1 MSRDPALDTFLAE
14 GAELLSTME
23 SVLLRCEQGSQDP
36 EAINELFRAAHTI
49 KGSAGLFGLD
59 AIVAFTHVV
68 ESVLD
73 NARTD
78 GLPITA
84 AAAAILLE
92 CADHIGTLVGSIAAG
107 DEAEDPELLQSG
119 LRILQRLTAETG
131 FAPAAVAAKAGAMT
145 ALQPKTAAADEGPRA
160 SANHWHIS
168 VRFGEN
174 VLRNGMDPLSFI
186 RYLTTFGSIASLEVV
201 SAFPVLEQF
210 DAESCYVGFEIGF
223 KSEADKGRIEAA
235 FEFVRDDCTLQVL
248 APGSALGAYAALIAA
263 LPEPVERAGD
273 LLVKC
278 GTLTAQELLM
288 ALTPSAGSALVVLP
302 PHTGVE
308 AVLQGGPALRQNEG
322 RRTTDAKSDSR
333 SIRVDGDKLDR
344 LIDWIGELI
353 IAGASTGAIARQAG
367 MPLLQESAVQL
378 AHIVGEI
385 RDQALKL
392 RMMQIGSTFSRF
404 HRVVRDVAREIGK
417 DIELEVTGAETELDR
432 TLVEGIAD
440 PLTHLVRNAIDHG
453 IETPDV
459 RVARGKSAAGLVRLN
474 AYHDAGS
481 VIIEVSDDGGG
492 LKRDRIQQKAI
503 ERGIITAGESLSDAQ
518 IYALIFEPGFSTAE
532 TVTNLS
538 GRGVGMDVVKRNISA
553 LRGTVEVQS
562 EEGKG
567 TRICI
572 RLPLTLAIIDG
583 FQVSVGRSHFVIPLD
598 LVEEC
603 VDASAGAGAE
613 VSATAGHISLHGS
626 VLPLIRLRDMFSIQ
640 QEAGRRQSVVVVR
653 SAGSRVGIVVDE
665 LLGELQAVI
674 KPLSKLFSE
683 LQGIGGSTILGTG
696 KVALILDIPGLI
708 ERTHARNRSAEDAQR
723 ARTRTRDLI
732 CS

>member
-14 GAELLSTME
+14 AAELLSTME
-23 SVLLRCEQGSQDP
+23 GVLMRCEKGSQDS

-59 AIVAFTHVV
+59 AIVEFTHVV

-73 NARTD
+73 RARTG

-92 CADHIGTLVGSIAAG
+92 CADHIGKLVGSIGSG
-107 DEAEDPELLQSG
+107 DEHNDPAVIESG
-119 LRILQRLTAETG
+119 ATILARLTAETG
-131 FAPAAVAAKAGAMT
+131 FATTATVAGT
-145 ALQPKTAAADEGPRA
+145 SVVVCSPTSVPVDTGVRAAAEQ
-160 SANHWHIS
+160 WHVS
-168 VRFGEN
+168 VRFSVD

-186 RYLTTFGSIASLEVV
+186 RYLTTFGSISGIEVV
-201 SAFPVLEQF
+201 SAFPELPQF

-223 KSEADKGRIEAA
+223 KSDADQGRIEAA
-235 FEFVRDDCTLQVL
+235 FEFVRGDCTLQVL
-248 APGSALGAYAALIAA
+248 APCSTLAAHAALIRS
-263 LPEPVERAGD
+263 LPESEARAGE
-273 LLVKC
+273 LLVSC
-278 GTLTAQELLM
+278 GTLTPQEVAAALLPV
-288 ALTPSAGSALVVLP
+288 AAEHAVVADP
-302 PHTGVE
+302 T
-308 AVLQGGPALRQNEG
+308 ARQNDG
-322 RRTTDAKSDSR
+322 RRVTDTKSDSR

-353 IAGASTGAIARQAG
+353 IAGAATGSIARQAG
-367 MPLLQESAVQL
+367 LPVLQEAALQL

-392 RMMQIGSTFSRF
+392 RMIQIGSTFSRF
-404 HRVVRDVAREIGK
+404 HRVVRDVAHEIGK
-417 DIELEVTGAETELDR
+417 DIALEVSGADTELDR
-432 TLVEGIAD
+432 SLVEGIAD

-459 RVARGKSAAGLVRLN
+459 RVARGKSASGLVRLN

-492 LKRDRIQQKAI
+492 LKRDRILLKAT
-503 ERGIITAGESLSDAQ
+503 ERGLISPGDSLTDEQ

-553 LRGTVEVQS
+553 LRGTVEVHS

-567 TRICI
+567 TQIFI

-583 FQVSVGRSHFVIPLD
+583 FQVAVGRSNFVIPLD

-603 VDASAGAGAE
+603 VDASAGAGVEVGAE
-613 VSATAGHISLHGS
+613 AGHIILHGS
-626 VLPLIRLRDMFSIQ
+626 VLPLIRLRDMFSIR
-640 QEAGRRQSVVVVR
+640 EAAGRRQSVVVVR
-653 SAGSRVGIVVDE
+653 SAGKRVGIVVDE
-665 LLGELQAVI
+665 LVGELQAVI
-674 KPLSKLFSE
+674 KPLSRLFSE
-683 LQGIGGSTILGTG
+683 LRGIGGSTILGTG
-696 KVALILDIPGLI
+696 KVALILDVSGLV
-708 ERTHARNRSAEDAQR
+708 ERTQATGRSADEVQRVMRNRETGSP
-723 ARTRTRDLI
+723 
-732 CS
+732 